1 MINILELIDGG
12 FIGGGQTHVLSVA
25 GNLDKEKF
33 NSVIAASGKGEFRDL
48 ALKKN
53 FNFEVIELPKI
64 YGSKHLK
71 SLDKIIQRNKTDIIH
86 SHGGVAGMYARFYKK
101 NYGNV
106 KSIHTIHGIHYT
118 HTKNFFRKFITQSV
132 EQFLVQYTDKFIC
145 VSDTDLINAGE
156 LKIIDKNKTV
166 VIKNGIDLKR
176 FARTG
181 KSPELMNRYGIKEKD
196 TVIGN
201 ISRFDFQKNQ
211 RLIISHAAEILT
223 KYPDVRILLAGD
235 GKYLEECKIK
245 AGESGFGGRII
256 FTGEIKD
263 TEDHYPLFD
272 IFIFPSLWEGLSISL
287 IEAMAS
293 SSCILAS
300 SIPANRELIQENKN
314 GLLFDL
320 SVKGEFISKLEKLIE
335 NRNLREELSA
345 NAHSDSRNFS
355 EKIMTEKIEKE
366 YIKLMN

>member
-1 MINILELIDGG
+1 MISILELIDGG

-25 GNLDKEKF
+25 GNLDKDKF
-33 NSVIAASGKGEFRDL
+33 SSVIAASGKGEFREL
-48 ALKKN
+48 VLKNN
-53 FNFEVIELPKI
+53 FNFEEIELPKI

-71 SLDKIIQRNKTDIIH
+71 VLNEIIQRNKTDIIH

-101 NYGNV
+101 KYGNV
-106 KSIHTIHGIHYT
+106 KSVHTIHGIHYT
-118 HTKNFFRKFITQSV
+118 HTKNYFRKFITQSI

-145 VSDTDLINAGE
+145 VSDADLFKAGE
-156 LKIIDKNKTV
+156 IKIIDKSKTT
-166 VIKNGIDLKR
+166 VIKNGIDLNR
-176 FARTG
+176 FARKG

-211 RLIISHAAEILT
+211 RLIISNAAEILS

-235 GKYLEECKIK
+235 GKYLQECKIT

-263 TEDHYPLFD
+263 TEDHYSLFD
-272 IFIFPSLWEGLSISL
+272 IFVFPSLWEGLSISL

-300 SIPANRELIQENKN
+300 SIPANRELIQDNKN
-314 GLLFDL
+314 GMLFDL

-335 NRNLREELSA
+335 NKNLRDELSA
-345 NAHSDSRNFS
+345 KAFSDSKNFS
-355 EKIMTEKIEKE
+355 EKLMTEKIQKE

>member
-33 NSVIAASGKGEFRDL
+33 NSVIAASGKGEFMDL

-53 FNFEVIELPKI
+53 FNFEEIELPKI

-101 NYGNV
+101 KYGNV
-106 KSIHTIHGIHYT
+106 RSIHTIHGIHYT
-118 HTKNFFRKFITQSV
+118 HTKIFQKFITQSV

-272 IFIFPSLWEGLSISL
+272 IFVFPSLWEGLSISL

-293 SSCILAS
+293 SNCIIAS
-300 SIPANRELIQENKN
+300 SIPANRELIQDNKN

-320 SVKGEFISKLEKLIE
+320 SVNGEFISKLEKLIE
-335 NRNLREELSA
+335 NRNLREELSQT
-345 NAHSDSRNFS
+345 RIQIPEIFL
-355 EKIMTEKIEKE
+355 K
-366 YIKLMN
+366 KL